1 MILDEATFVER
12 EDYFQTFEEVEDS
25 LLHLSNSDIEAFK
38 NKLKFSH
45 EEHLRT
51 IRPNFRKL
59 ESTKVIFKLEN
70 KEKDTLIYVAM
81 KLLII
86 CWIIS
91 YIHERWLHINMH

>member
-51 IRPNFRKL
+51 IRPKFRRVESNKVTYKL
-59 ESTKVIFKLEN
+59 EK
-70 KEKDTLIYVAM
+70 KEKDTLFYVAM
-81 KLLII
+81 KLLLI
-86 CWIIS
+86 CWFIS
-91 YIHERWLHINMH
+91 NIHEHWLNINMH